1 MSGSETGSED
11 QGGRP
16 PRGGGGPAGGI
27 LYILIL
33 AIFPKLKLLTYL
45 VYNDDL
51 LHFYRRSSI
60 AYTGSRI

>member
-27 LYILIL
+27 LYIIVL
-33 AIFPKLKLLTYL
+33 AGVTKLK
-45 VYNDDL
+45 VVNS
-51 LHFYRRSSI
+51 F
-60 AYTGSRI
+60 GP

>member
-27 LYILIL
+27 LYIIVL
-33 AIFPKLKLLTYL
+33 AGVTKLM
-45 VYNDDL
+45 VVNS
-51 LHFYRRSSI
+51 F
-60 AYTGSRI
+60 GP

>member
-27 LYILIL
+27 LYIIVL
-33 AIFPKLKLLTYL
+33 AGVTKLRLLTHL
-45 VYNDDL
+45 VHNYNL
-51 LHFYRRSSI
+51 FEFLQEI
-60 AYTGSRI
+60 